1 MKVSA
6 AQTSGAS
13 QTVTSVRAACGLPWA
28 PGQLPQAPQM
38 LHGVHSFV
46 PVVMRAVVPRRVEP
60 VVMEPVVV
68 VQRQFSA
75 PCLVRKASLTA
86 PAAPPGQGHGF
97 VQPEGAATR
106 AKVEAVC
113 VPAEPLPTWAA
124 PATPPQPQGLRVSPS
139 YEKPEND
146 SETGIPDGSERNG
159 LASESQDEEAVE
171 AVAVSEK
178 DFSRMR
184 AKLEATRNELV
195 EKMAE
200 LMKLEANLSV
210 ALGEKPTAWSCL
222 PSSEPAEP
230 AEPAE
235 ASDAAMHATS
245 LSAQSS
251 IEMQDRAIGV
261 VAEEYECESSVASFQ
276 APEKGCNTRAVGT
289 TTDDLMA
296 TASDDNVKDLNTS
309 QTDKKDAS
317 RSDTA
322 RSAPSRAGSG
332 GSGSSGRVSALLN
345 APPVSARLSL
355 RRRGSQTAKEASPDT
370 KEFGELSGLRRSA
383 SATMANKLRRSSSAK
398 ELTGGNNGL
407 LASDVARLVASPEI
421 GTLNDFLPHPIPE
434 PEVLRESSAEAS
446 ASNAHVASRQKRA
459 SAKAPQAKEM
469 QRSSSEAR
477 IPVSRASSREAA
489 SREVKPRLPQTASN
503 ERSTG
508 SRMPGP
514 HINSDGKGSD
524 AVDGLDAFRRLES
537 NDFQ

>member
-1 MKVSA
+1 M
-6 AQTSGAS
+6 
-13 QTVTSVRAACGLPWA
+13 
-28 PGQLPQAPQM
+28 
-38 LHGVHSFV
+38 
-46 PVVMRAVVPRRVEP
+46 
-60 VVMEPVVV
+60 
-68 VQRQFSA
+68 
-75 PCLVRKASLTA
+75 
-86 PAAPPGQGHGF
+86 
-97 VQPEGAATR
+97 
-106 AKVEAVC
+106 EAVC

-222 PSSEPAEP
+222 PSSEPV
-230 AEPAE
+230 EPAE

-296 TASDDNVKDLNTS
+296 TASDDNVKDLKTS
-309 QTDKKDAS
+309 QTSSSPDKKDAS

-398 ELTGGNNGL
+398 ELTGQ
-407 LASDVARLVASPEI
+407 ARLKSS
-421 GTLNDFLPHPIPE
+421 DLPLIFCC
-434 PEVLRESSAEAS
+434 LQEATT
-446 ASNAHVASRQKRA
+446 AFWL
-459 SAKAPQAKEM
+459 PTW
-469 QRSSSEAR
+469 
-477 IPVSRASSREAA
+477 PGWWLL
-489 SREVKPRLPQTASN
+489 PRLVPLLQF
-503 ERSTG
+503 RV
-508 SRMPGP
+508 GP
-514 HINSDGKGSD
+514 APHHC
-524 AVDGLDAFRRLES
+524 
-537 NDFQ
+537 